1 MSSSSIIMFGIL
13 FAMVLIL
20 FCITL
25 NAPKFYNELEFGNS
39 PFVPLETT
47 LKSTVVLQDRNFYK
61 MEEKR

>member
-25 NAPKFYNELEFGNS
+25 NAPKFYNELELSNS
-39 PFVPLETT
+39 NYLPLETT
-47 LKSTVVLQDRNFYK
+47 LTSTIVLQDRSLYIEDVN
-61 MEEKR
+61 